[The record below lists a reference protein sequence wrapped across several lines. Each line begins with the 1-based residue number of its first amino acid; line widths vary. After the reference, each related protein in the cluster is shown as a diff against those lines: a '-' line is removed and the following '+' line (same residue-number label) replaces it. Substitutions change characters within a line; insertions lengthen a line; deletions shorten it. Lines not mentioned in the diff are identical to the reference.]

1 MNNEELTE
9 NEISCFVDEIIK
21 DTLPEC
27 LLERL
32 EYIKTIEVCKLFSK
46 KSLKLTYNLYDFQ
59 YKQLAYKTLNDLT
72 QRLFWEFLILT
83 A

>member
-46 KSLKLTYNLYDFQ
+46 KSLNLTYNL
-59 YKQLAYKTLNDLT
+59 
-72 QRLFWEFLILT
+72 
-83 A
+83 